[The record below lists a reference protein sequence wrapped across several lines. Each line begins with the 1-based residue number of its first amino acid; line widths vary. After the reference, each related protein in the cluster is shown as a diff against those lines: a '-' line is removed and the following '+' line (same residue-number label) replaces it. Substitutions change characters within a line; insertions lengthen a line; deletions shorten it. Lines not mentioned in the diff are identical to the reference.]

1 MPTLDDAPKAPV
13 LGTLAA
19 GDLVQVFD
27 MSAQPAGAKTITA
40 AQLLEQAVGLLPTS
54 NSGLAVGDLW
64 LNSGVLTRKM
74 S

>member
-1 MPTLDDAPKAPV
+1 MPTLDDAPIVPV

-19 GDLVQVFD
+19 GDLVQIFD
-27 MSAQPAGAKTITA
+27 VSGQKAQTITV